1 VIFGIFIKDC
11 LDIQILVKIE
21 QNSQKFYMNSYV
33 RLRHLAALVFKTET
47 GCIPCGEHSETE
59 ETVDSVNT
67 TVERV
72 RLYIS
77 TFKIYR
83 LWLMVNIAKTRKN
96 FKVRIK
102 YFNFTFLL

>member
-1 VIFGIFIKDC
+1 MEKGYRQRTAFVIFGIFIKAC
-11 LDIQILVKIE
+11 RDIQILAQIE
-21 QNSQKFYMNSYV
+21 QKSQKVYGNSYV
-33 RLRHLAALVFKTET
+33 RLRYLAVLVFKTKT
-47 GCIPCGEHSETE
+47 GCIFCGERSEAE

-83 LWLMVNIAKTRKN
+83 LWFMVNLAKTRK
-96 FKVRIK
+96 KI
-102 YFNFTFLL
+102 